1 MQSLKGGGGGNS
13 MVFYPANNIDPNRF
27 CLLEKEFRKL
37 REDAEFD
44 KRDRSSQVEVLSL
57 IRPSRSRWTT
67 STRNSS
73 PVSTRSTSRAWSRSV
88 IS

>member
-1 MQSLKGGGGGNS
+1 MAASKLKS
-13 MVFYPANNIDPNRF
+13 VAK
-27 CLLEKEFRKL
+27 LLGEGKL

-44 KRDRSSQVEVLSL
+44 KRDRSSQVEVHSL

-67 STRNSS
+67 STKNSS
-73 PVSTRSTSRAWSRSV
+73 PVSTRSTSRAWSPSV